1 MEKMGTT
8 GLRVM
13 VEVKTCSRCASEM
26 LPITLDGGDTLE
38 GYLCFVCGME
48 VRL

>member
-1 MEKMGTT
+1 MEKVGTR
-8 GLRVM
+8 GLSRM
-13 VEVKTCSRCASEM
+13 VEVKSCSQCASEM

>member
-1 MEKMGTT
+1 MEKMGTR
-8 GLRVM
+8 GLSHM
-13 VEVKTCSRCASEM
+13 VEVKSCSRCASEM
-26 LPITLDGGDTLE
+26 LPITLDDGDTLE